1 MGEIKNL
8 GLRNCPGTVIVSSA
22 GKIIHNSPG
31 DEEEIQNLMANLIDY
46 LNNNYGLDP
55 LIKVAII
62 HHQFKTIHPFYH
74 GNGRIG
80 RILMVLMLIHS
91 KRLDYPTLFLSGYI
105 LEYKSDYYKLSLKT
119 GAKYLNLLEKNL
131 ISSKIL
137 NKEKVYF
144 IPEIIEVLSWEFK
157 S

>member
-1 MGEIKNL
+1 LGEIKNL

-55 LIKVAII
+55 LIKVAVI
-62 HHQFKTIHPFYH
+62 HLQFKTIHPFYH

-91 KRLDYPTLFLSGYI
+91 KRLDYLTLFLSG
-105 LEYKSDYYKLSLKT
+105 
-119 GAKYLNLLEKNL
+119 
-131 ISSKIL
+131 
-137 NKEKVYF
+137 
-144 IPEIIEVLSWEFK
+144 
-157 S
+157 